1 MYSEQGKMS
10 AGADREYKDEIRIEK
25 LEVYAYHGV
34 YPEERKQGQIFLVN
48 AVLYTDTRRAGEEDK
63 VELSTDY
70 GAVSIFID
78 RWMKKNTCYTLE
90 AVAEKLAR
98 ELLLNYDL
106 ICSLDLEILKPE
118 APIPLTFGCVSV
130 KIHRGWHKAYLS
142 VGSNMGDR
150 KKYLE
155 DGIEALKAHPLMKHV
170 KVSELIETAPYG
182 GVEQAD
188 FLNAAIG
195 LETLLDPE
203 ALLEVLHEIENAAG
217 RERTL
222 RWGPRTLD
230 LDILFYDKLVY
241 ESDTLVIP
249 HPDLHNREFVLKPL
263 SNIAP
268 NYRHPLLGM
277 TVNQELAE
285 LEKSS
290 LSV

>member
-1 MYSEQGKMS
+1 MYSEQG
-10 AGADREYKDEIRIEK
+10 KDEIRIEK

-34 YPEERKQGQIFLVN
+34 YPEERKRGQIFLVN
-48 AVLYTDTRRAGEEDK
+48 TVLYTDTHRAGTEDK

-70 GAVSIFID
+70 GAVSMFID
-78 RWMKKNTCYTLE
+78 RWMKENTCHTLE
-90 AVAEKLAR
+90 AVAGNLAR
-98 ELLLNYDL
+98 EILLNFDL
-106 ICSLDLEILKPE
+106 ISALDLEILKPE

-130 KIHRGWHKAYLS
+130 KIHRSWHKAYLS

-155 DGIEALKAHPLMKHV
+155 DGIEALKAHPLIKQV

-195 LETLLDPE
+195 LGTLMEPEELLE
-203 ALLEVLHEIENAAG
+203 ALHNIENSAG
-217 RERTL
+217 RERIL

-230 LDILFYDKLVY
+230 LDILFFDKLVY

-263 SNIAP
+263 STIAP

-277 TVNQELAE
+277 TVSQELAE

-290 LSV
+290 LPV

>member
-1 MYSEQGKMS
+1 MYSEQG
-10 AGADREYKDEIRIEK
+10 KDEIRIEK

-34 YPEERKQGQIFLVN
+34 YPEERKRGQIFLVN
-48 AVLYTDTRRAGEEDK
+48 TVLYTDTHRAGTEDK

-70 GAVSIFID
+70 GAVSMFID
-78 RWMKKNTCYTLE
+78 RWMKENTCHTLE
-90 AVAEKLAR
+90 AVAGNLAR
-98 ELLLNYDL
+98 EILLNFDL
-106 ICSLDLEILKPE
+106 ISALDLEILKPE

-130 KIHRGWHKAYLS
+130 KIHRSWHKAYLS

-155 DGIEALKAHPLMKHV
+155 DGIEALKAHPLIKQV

-195 LETLLDPE
+195 LETLMEPEELLE
-203 ALLEVLHEIENAAG
+203 ALHNIENSAG
-217 RERTL
+217 RERIL

-230 LDILFYDKLVY
+230 LDILFFDKLVY

-263 SNIAP
+263 STIAP

-277 TVNQELAE
+277 TVSQELAE

-290 LSV
+290 LPV

>member
-1 MYSEQGKMS
+1 MYSEQG
-10 AGADREYKDEIRIEK
+10 KDEIRIEK

-34 YPEERKQGQIFLVN
+34 YPEERKRGQIFLVN
-48 AVLYTDTRRAGEEDK
+48 AVLYTDTHRAGAEDK

-70 GAVSIFID
+70 GAVSMFID

-90 AVAEKLAR
+90 AVAGNLAR
-98 ELLLNYDL
+98 EILLNYDL
-106 ICSLDLEILKPE
+106 ISALDLEILKPE

-130 KIHRGWHKAYLS
+130 KIHRSWHKAYLS

-155 DGIEALKAHPLMKHV
+155 DGIEALKAHPLIKQV
-170 KVSELIETAPYG
+170 EVSELLETAPYG

-195 LETLLDPE
+195 LETLMEPEELLE
-203 ALLEVLHEIENAAG
+203 ALHNIENSAG
-217 RERTL
+217 RERIL

-230 LDILFYDKLVY
+230 LDILFFDQLVY

-263 SNIAP
+263 STIAP

-277 TVNQELAE
+277 TVSQELAE

-290 LSV
+290 LPV

>member
-98 ELLLNYDL
+98 EILLNYDL

-155 DGIEALKAHPLMKHV
+155 DGIEALKAHPLIKHV

-230 LDILFYDKLVY
+230 LDILFFDKLVY

-285 LEKSS
+285 LEKSL

>member
-1 MYSEQGKMS
+1 MYSEQG
-10 AGADREYKDEIRIEK
+10 KDEIRIEK

-34 YPEERKQGQIFLVN
+34 YPEERKRGQIFLVN
-48 AVLYTDTRRAGEEDK
+48 TVLYTDMHRAGTEDK

-70 GAVSIFID
+70 GAVSMFID
-78 RWMKKNTCYTLE
+78 RWMKENTCHTLE
-90 AVAEKLAR
+90 AVAGNLAR
-98 ELLLNYDL
+98 EILLNFDL
-106 ICSLDLEILKPE
+106 ISALDLEILKPE

-130 KIHRGWHKAYLS
+130 KIHRSWHKAYLS

-155 DGIEALKAHPLMKHV
+155 DGIEALKAHPLIKQV

-195 LETLLDPE
+195 LETLMEPEELLE
-203 ALLEVLHEIENAAG
+203 ALHNIENSAG
-217 RERTL
+217 RERIL

-230 LDILFYDKLVY
+230 LDILFFDQLVY

-263 SNIAP
+263 STIAP

-277 TVNQELAE
+277 TVSQELAE
-285 LEKSS
+285 LEKPS
-290 LSV
+290 LPV

>member
-1 MYSEQGKMS
+1 MYSEQG
-10 AGADREYKDEIRIEK
+10 KDEIRIEK

-34 YPEERKQGQIFLVN
+34 YPEERKRGQIFLVN
-48 AVLYTDTRRAGEEDK
+48 TVLYTDTHRAGTEDK

-70 GAVSIFID
+70 GAVSMFID
-78 RWMKKNTCYTLE
+78 RWMKENTCHTLE
-90 AVAEKLAR
+90 AVAGNLAR
-98 ELLLNYDL
+98 EILLNFDL
-106 ICSLDLEILKPE
+106 ISALDLEILKPE

-130 KIHRGWHKAYLS
+130 KIHRSWHKAYLS

-155 DGIEALKAHPLMKHV
+155 DGIEALKAHPLIKQV

-195 LETLLDPE
+195 LETLMEPEELLE
-203 ALLEVLHEIENAAG
+203 ALHNIENNAG
-217 RERTL
+217 RERIL

-230 LDILFYDKLVY
+230 LDILFFDQLVY

-263 SNIAP
+263 STIAP

-277 TVNQELAE
+277 TVSQELAE
-285 LEKSS
+285 LEKPS
-290 LSV
+290 LPV

>member
-1 MYSEQGKMS
+1 MYSEQG
-10 AGADREYKDEIRIEK
+10 KDEIRIEK

-34 YPEERKQGQIFLVN
+34 YPEERKRGQIFLVN
-48 AVLYTDTRRAGEEDK
+48 TVLYTDTHRAGTEDK

-70 GAVSIFID
+70 GAVSMFID
-78 RWMKKNTCYTLE
+78 RWMKENTCHTLE
-90 AVAEKLAR
+90 AVAGNLAR
-98 ELLLNYDL
+98 EILLNFDL
-106 ICSLDLEILKPE
+106 INALDLEILKPE

-130 KIHRGWHKAYLS
+130 KIHRSWHKAYLS

-155 DGIEALKAHPLMKHV
+155 DGIEALKAHPLIKQV

-195 LETLLDPE
+195 LETLMEPEELLE
-203 ALLEVLHEIENAAG
+203 ALHKIENSAG
-217 RERTL
+217 RERIL

-230 LDILFYDKLVY
+230 LDILFFDQLVY

-263 SNIAP
+263 STIAP

-277 TVNQELAE
+277 TVSQELAE
-285 LEKSS
+285 LEKLS
-290 LSV
+290 LPV

>member
-1 MYSEQGKMS
+1 MYSEQG
-10 AGADREYKDEIRIEK
+10 KDEIRIEK

-34 YPEERKQGQIFLVN
+34 YPEERKRGQIFLVN
-48 AVLYTDTRRAGEEDK
+48 TVLYTDTHRAGTEDK

-70 GAVSIFID
+70 GAVSMFID
-78 RWMKKNTCYTLE
+78 RWMKENTCHTLE
-90 AVAEKLAR
+90 AVAGNLAR
-98 ELLLNYDL
+98 EILLNFDL
-106 ICSLDLEILKPE
+106 ISALDLEILKPE

-130 KIHRGWHKAYLS
+130 KIHRSWHKAYLS
-142 VGSNMGDR
+142 VGSNMGER

-155 DGIEALKAHPLMKHV
+155 DGIEALKAHPLIKQV

-188 FLNAAIG
+188 ILNASIG
-195 LETLLDPE
+195 LETLMEPEELLE
-203 ALLEVLHEIENAAG
+203 ALHNIENSAG
-217 RERTL
+217 RERIL

-230 LDILFYDKLVY
+230 LDILFFDKLVY

-263 SNIAP
+263 STIAP

-277 TVNQELAE
+277 TVSHELAE

-290 LSV
+290 LPV

>member
-1 MYSEQGKMS
+1 MYSEQG
-10 AGADREYKDEIRIEK
+10 KDEIRIEK

-34 YPEERKQGQIFLVN
+34 YPEERKRGQIFLVN
-48 AVLYTDTRRAGEEDK
+48 TVLYTDTHRAGTEDK

-70 GAVSIFID
+70 GAVSMFID
-78 RWMKKNTCYTLE
+78 RWMKENTCHTLE
-90 AVAEKLAR
+90 AVAGNLAR
-98 ELLLNYDL
+98 EILLNFDL
-106 ICSLDLEILKPE
+106 INALDLEILKPE

-130 KIHRGWHKAYLS
+130 KIHRSWHKAYLS

-155 DGIEALKAHPLMKHV
+155 DGIEALKAHPLIKQV

-195 LETLLDPE
+195 LETLMEPEELLE
-203 ALLEVLHEIENAAG
+203 ALHNIENSAG
-217 RERTL
+217 RERIL

-230 LDILFYDKLVY
+230 LDILFFDQLVY

-263 SNIAP
+263 STIAP

-277 TVNQELAE
+277 TVSQELAE

-290 LSV
+290 LPV

>member
-1 MYSEQGKMS
+1 M
-10 AGADREYKDEIRIEK
+10 
-25 LEVYAYHGV
+25 
-34 YPEERKQGQIFLVN
+34 VN

-78 RWMKKNTCYTLE
+78 HWMKKNTCYTLE

-98 ELLLNYDL
+98 EILLNYDL

-217 RERTL
+217 RKRTL

-230 LDILFYDKLVY
+230 LDILFFDKLVY

>member
-1 MYSEQGKMS
+1 MYCEQG
-10 AGADREYKDEIRIEK
+10 KDEIRIEK

-34 YPEERKQGQIFLVN
+34 YPEERKRGQIFLVN
-48 AVLYTDTRRAGEEDK
+48 TVLYTDTHRAGAEDK

-70 GAVSIFID
+70 GAVSMFID
-78 RWMKKNTCYTLE
+78 RWMKENTCHTLE
-90 AVAEKLAR
+90 AVAGNLAR
-98 ELLLNYDL
+98 EILLNFDL
-106 ICSLDLEILKPE
+106 ISALDLEILKPE

-130 KIHRGWHKAYLS
+130 KIHRSWHKAYLS

-155 DGIEALKAHPLMKHV
+155 DGIEALKAHPLIKQV

-195 LETLLDPE
+195 LETLMEPEDLLE
-203 ALLEVLHEIENAAG
+203 ALHNIENSAG
-217 RERTL
+217 RERIL

-230 LDILFYDKLVY
+230 LDILFFDQLVY

-263 SNIAP
+263 STIAP

-277 TVNQELAE
+277 TVSQELAE

-290 LSV
+290 LPV

>member
-1 MYSEQGKMS
+1 MYSEQG
-10 AGADREYKDEIRIEK
+10 KDEIRIEK

-34 YPEERKQGQIFLVN
+34 YPEERKRGQIFLVN
-48 AVLYTDTRRAGEEDK
+48 TVLYTDTHRAGTEDK

-70 GAVSIFID
+70 GAVSMFID
-78 RWMKKNTCYTLE
+78 RWMKENTCHTLE
-90 AVAEKLAR
+90 AVAGNLAR
-98 ELLLNYDL
+98 EILLNFDL
-106 ICSLDLEILKPE
+106 INALDLEILKPE

-130 KIHRGWHKAYLS
+130 KIHRSWHKAYLS

-155 DGIEALKAHPLMKHV
+155 DGIEALKAHPLIKQV

-195 LETLLDPE
+195 LETLMEPEELLE
-203 ALLEVLHEIENAAG
+203 ALHNIENSAG
-217 RERTL
+217 RERIL

-230 LDILFYDKLVY
+230 LDILFFDQLVY

-263 SNIAP
+263 STIAP

-277 TVNQELAE
+277 TVSQELAE
-285 LEKSS
+285 LEKLS
-290 LSV
+290 LPV

>member
-1 MYSEQGKMS
+1 MYSVQGMMS
-10 AGADREYKDEIRIEK
+10 AGADREDKDEIRIEK

-48 AVLYTDTRRAGEEDK
+48 AVLYTDTHRAGEEDK
-63 VELSTDY
+63 IELSTDY

-78 RWMKKNTCYTLE
+78 DWMKKNTCYTLE
-90 AVAEKLAR
+90 AAAERLAR
-98 ELLLNYDL
+98 AILLNYDL
-106 ICSLDLEILKPE
+106 IYSLDLEILKPE
-118 APIPLTFGCVSV
+118 APIPLTFGSVSV

-155 DGIEALKAHPLMKHV
+155 GGIEALKAHPLMKQV

-195 LETLLDPE
+195 LETLLEPE
-203 ALLEVLHEIENAAG
+203 ALLEVLHEIENGAG

-263 SNIAP
+263 STIAP

-277 TVNQELAE
+277 TISQELAE

-290 LSV
+290 LPV

>member
-1 MYSEQGKMS
+1 MYSEQG
-10 AGADREYKDEIRIEK
+10 KDEIRIEK

-34 YPEERKQGQIFLVN
+34 YPEERKRGQIFLVN
-48 AVLYTDTRRAGEEDK
+48 TVLYTDTHRAGTEDK

-70 GAVSIFID
+70 GAVSMFID
-78 RWMKKNTCYTLE
+78 RWMKENTCHTLE
-90 AVAEKLAR
+90 AVAGNLAR
-98 ELLLNYDL
+98 EILLNFDL
-106 ICSLDLEILKPE
+106 ISALDLEILKPE

-130 KIHRGWHKAYLS
+130 KIHRSWHKAYLS

-155 DGIEALKAHPLMKHV
+155 DGIEALKAHPLIKQV

-195 LETLLDPE
+195 LETLMEPEELLE
-203 ALLEVLHEIENAAG
+203 ALHNIENSAG
-217 RERTL
+217 RERIL

-230 LDILFYDKLVY
+230 LDILFFDRLVY

-263 SNIAP
+263 STIAP

-277 TVNQELAE
+277 TVSQELAE

-290 LSV
+290 LPV

>member
-1 MYSEQGKMS
+1 MYSEQG
-10 AGADREYKDEIRIEK
+10 KDEIRIEK

-34 YPEERKQGQIFLVN
+34 YPEERKRGQIFLVN
-48 AVLYTDTRRAGEEDK
+48 TVLYTDTHRAGTEDK

-70 GAVSIFID
+70 GAVSMFID
-78 RWMKKNTCYTLE
+78 RWMKENTCHTLE
-90 AVAEKLAR
+90 AVAGNLAR
-98 ELLLNYDL
+98 EILLNFDL
-106 ICSLDLEILKPE
+106 ISALDLEILKPE

-130 KIHRGWHKAYLS
+130 KIHRSWHKAYLS

-155 DGIEALKAHPLMKHV
+155 DGIEALKAHPLIKQV

-195 LETLLDPE
+195 LETLMEPEELLE
-203 ALLEVLHEIENAAG
+203 ALHNIENSAG
-217 RERTL
+217 RERIL

-230 LDILFYDKLVY
+230 LDILFFDQLVY

-263 SNIAP
+263 STIAP

-277 TVNQELAE
+277 TVSQELAE
-285 LEKSS
+285 LEKLS
-290 LSV
+290 LPV

>member
-1 MYSEQGKMS
+1 MYSEQG
-10 AGADREYKDEIRIEK
+10 KDEIRIEK

-34 YPEERKQGQIFLVN
+34 YPEERKRGQIFLVN
-48 AVLYTDTRRAGEEDK
+48 TVLYTDTHRAGTEDK

-70 GAVSIFID
+70 GAVSMFID
-78 RWMKKNTCYTLE
+78 RWMKENTCHTLE
-90 AVAEKLAR
+90 AVAGNLAR
-98 ELLLNYDL
+98 EILLNFDL
-106 ICSLDLEILKPE
+106 ISALDLEILKPE

-130 KIHRGWHKAYLS
+130 KIHRSWHKAYLS

-155 DGIEALKAHPLMKHV
+155 DGIEALKAHPLIKQV

-195 LETLLDPE
+195 LETLMEPEELLE
-203 ALLEVLHEIENAAG
+203 ALHNIENSAG
-217 RERTL
+217 RERIL

-230 LDILFYDKLVY
+230 LDILFFDQLVY

-263 SNIAP
+263 STIAP

-277 TVNQELAE
+277 TVSQELAE

-290 LSV
+290 LPV

>member
-90 AVAEKLAR
+90 AVAERLAR
-98 ELLLNYDL
+98 EILLNYDL

-195 LETLLDPE
+195 LETLLDPD

-230 LDILFYDKLVY
+230 LDILFFDKLVY

>member
-1 MYSEQGKMS
+1 MYSEQG
-10 AGADREYKDEIRIEK
+10 KDEIRIEK

-34 YPEERKQGQIFLVN
+34 YPEERKRGQIFLVN
-48 AVLYTDTRRAGEEDK
+48 TVLYTDTHRAGTEDK

-70 GAVSIFID
+70 GAVSMFID
-78 RWMKKNTCYTLE
+78 RWMKENTCHTLE
-90 AVAEKLAR
+90 AVAGNLAR
-98 ELLLNYDL
+98 EILLNFDL
-106 ICSLDLEILKPE
+106 ISALDLEILKPE

-130 KIHRGWHKAYLS
+130 KIHRSWHKAYLS

-155 DGIEALKAHPLMKHV
+155 DGIEALKAHPLIKQV

-195 LETLLDPE
+195 LETLMEPEELLE
-203 ALLEVLHEIENAAG
+203 ALHNIENSAG
-217 RERTL
+217 RERIL

-230 LDILFYDKLVY
+230 LDILFFDRLVY

-263 SNIAP
+263 STIAP

-277 TVNQELAE
+277 TVSQELAE
-285 LEKSS
+285 LEKLS
-290 LSV
+290 LPV

>member
-1 MYSEQGKMS
+1 MYSEQG
-10 AGADREYKDEIRIEK
+10 KDEIRIEK

-34 YPEERKQGQIFLVN
+34 YPEERKRGQIFLVN
-48 AVLYTDTRRAGEEDK
+48 AVLYTDTHRAGTEDK

-70 GAVSIFID
+70 GAVSMFID
-78 RWMKKNTCYTLE
+78 RWMKENTCHTLE
-90 AVAEKLAR
+90 AVAGNLAR
-98 ELLLNYDL
+98 EILLNFDL
-106 ICSLDLEILKPE
+106 ISALDLEILKPE

-130 KIHRGWHKAYLS
+130 KIHRSWHKAYLS

-155 DGIEALKAHPLMKHV
+155 DGIEALKAHPLIKQV

-195 LETLLDPE
+195 LETLMEPEELLE
-203 ALLEVLHEIENAAG
+203 ALHNIENSAG
-217 RERTL
+217 RERIL

-230 LDILFYDKLVY
+230 LDILFFDKLVY

-263 SNIAP
+263 STIAP

-277 TVNQELAE
+277 TVSQELAE

-290 LSV
+290 LPV

>member
-1 MYSEQGKMS
+1 MYSEQG
-10 AGADREYKDEIRIEK
+10 KDEIRIEK

-34 YPEERKQGQIFLVN
+34 YPEERKRGQIFLVN
-48 AVLYTDTRRAGEEDK
+48 TVLHTDTHRAGTEDK

-70 GAVSIFID
+70 GAVSMFID
-78 RWMKKNTCYTLE
+78 RWMKENTCHTLE
-90 AVAEKLAR
+90 AVAGNLAR
-98 ELLLNYDL
+98 EILLNFDL
-106 ICSLDLEILKPE
+106 INALDLEILKPE

-130 KIHRGWHKAYLS
+130 KIHRSWHKAYLS

-155 DGIEALKAHPLMKHV
+155 DGIEALKAHPLIKQV

-195 LETLLDPE
+195 LETLMEPEELLE
-203 ALLEVLHEIENAAG
+203 ALHNIENSAG
-217 RERTL
+217 RERIL

-230 LDILFYDKLVY
+230 LDILFFDQLVY

-263 SNIAP
+263 STIAP

-277 TVNQELAE
+277 TVSQELAE
-285 LEKSS
+285 LEKLS
-290 LSV
+290 LPV

>member
-1 MYSEQGKMS
+1 MYSEQG
-10 AGADREYKDEIRIEK
+10 KDEIRIEK

-34 YPEERKQGQIFLVN
+34 YPEERKRGQIFLVN
-48 AVLYTDTRRAGEEDK
+48 TVLYTDTHRAGTEDK

-70 GAVSIFID
+70 GAVSMFID
-78 RWMKKNTCYTLE
+78 RWMKENTCHTLE
-90 AVAEKLAR
+90 AVAGNLAR
-98 ELLLNYDL
+98 EILLNFDL
-106 ICSLDLEILKPE
+106 ISALDLEILKPE

-130 KIHRGWHKAYLS
+130 KIHRSWHKAYLS

-155 DGIEALKAHPLMKHV
+155 DGIEALKAHPLIKQV

-195 LETLLDPE
+195 LETLMEPEELLE
-203 ALLEVLHEIENAAG
+203 ALHNIENSAG
-217 RERTL
+217 RERIL

-230 LDILFYDKLVY
+230 LDILFFDQLVY

-263 SNIAP
+263 STIAP

-277 TVNQELAE
+277 TVSQELAE
-285 LEKSS
+285 LEKPS
-290 LSV
+290 LPV

>member
-1 MYSEQGKMS
+1 MYSEQG
-10 AGADREYKDEIRIEK
+10 KDEIRIEK

-34 YPEERKQGQIFLVN
+34 YPEERKRGQIFLVN
-48 AVLYTDTRRAGEEDK
+48 TVLYTDTHRAGTEDK

-70 GAVSIFID
+70 GAVSMFID
-78 RWMKKNTCYTLE
+78 RWMKENTCHTLE
-90 AVAEKLAR
+90 AVAGNLAR
-98 ELLLNYDL
+98 EILLNFDL
-106 ICSLDLEILKPE
+106 ISALDLEILKPE

-130 KIHRGWHKAYLS
+130 KIHRSWHKAYLS

-155 DGIEALKAHPLMKHV
+155 DGIEALKAHPLIKQV

-195 LETLLDPE
+195 LETLMEPEDLLE
-203 ALLEVLHEIENAAG
+203 ALHNIENSAG
-217 RERTL
+217 RERIL

-230 LDILFYDKLVY
+230 LDILFFDQLVY

-263 SNIAP
+263 STIAP

-277 TVNQELAE
+277 TVSQELAE
-285 LEKSS
+285 LEKPS
-290 LSV
+290 LPV

>member
-1 MYSEQGKMS
+1 MYSEQG
-10 AGADREYKDEIRIEK
+10 KDEIRIEK

-34 YPEERKQGQIFLVN
+34 YPEERKRGQIFLVN
-48 AVLYTDTRRAGEEDK
+48 TVLYTDTHRAGTEDK

-70 GAVSIFID
+70 GAVSMFID
-78 RWMKKNTCYTLE
+78 RWMKENTCHTLE
-90 AVAEKLAR
+90 AVAGNLAR
-98 ELLLNYDL
+98 EILLNFDL
-106 ICSLDLEILKPE
+106 ISALDLEILKPE

-130 KIHRGWHKAYLS
+130 KIHRSWHKAYLS
-142 VGSNMGDR
+142 VGSNMGER

-155 DGIEALKAHPLMKHV
+155 DGIEALKAHPLIKQV

-195 LETLLDPE
+195 LETLMEPEELLE
-203 ALLEVLHEIENAAG
+203 ALHNIENSAG
-217 RERTL
+217 RERIM

-230 LDILFYDKLVY
+230 LDILFFDKLVY

-263 SNIAP
+263 STIAP

-277 TVNQELAE
+277 TVSQELAE

-290 LSV
+290 LPV

>member
-1 MYSEQGKMS
+1 MYSEQG
-10 AGADREYKDEIRIEK
+10 KDEIRIEK

-34 YPEERKQGQIFLVN
+34 YPEERKRGQIFLVN
-48 AVLYTDTRRAGEEDK
+48 TVLYTDTHRAGTEDK

-70 GAVSIFID
+70 GAVSMFID
-78 RWMKKNTCYTLE
+78 RWMKENTCHTLE
-90 AVAEKLAR
+90 AVAGNLAR
-98 ELLLNYDL
+98 EILLNFDL
-106 ICSLDLEILKPE
+106 ISALDLEILKPE

-130 KIHRGWHKAYLS
+130 KIHRSWHKAYLS

-155 DGIEALKAHPLMKHV
+155 DGIEALKAHPLIKQV
-170 KVSELIETAPYG
+170 KVSELIETGPYG

-195 LETLLDPE
+195 LETLMEPEDLLE
-203 ALLEVLHEIENAAG
+203 ALHNIENSAG
-217 RERTL
+217 RERIL

-230 LDILFYDKLVY
+230 LDILFFDQLVY

-263 SNIAP
+263 STIAP

-277 TVNQELAE
+277 TVSQELAE
-285 LEKSS
+285 LEKPS
-290 LSV
+290 LPV

>member
-1 MYSEQGKMS
+1 MNSEQGKMS
-10 AGADREYKDEIRIEK
+10 AGADKYKDEIRIEK

-78 RWMKKNTCYTLE
+78 HWMKKNTCYTLE

-98 ELLLNYDL
+98 EILLNYDL

-217 RERTL
+217 RKRTL

-230 LDILFYDKLVY
+230 LDILFFDKLVY

-277 TVNQELAE
+277 TVNQEVAE

>member
-1 MYSEQGKMS
+1 MYSEQG
-10 AGADREYKDEIRIEK
+10 KDEIRIEK

-34 YPEERKQGQIFLVN
+34 YPEERKRGQIFLVN
-48 AVLYTDTRRAGEEDK
+48 TVLYTDTHRAGAEDK

-70 GAVSIFID
+70 GAVSMFID
-78 RWMKKNTCYTLE
+78 RWMKENTCHTLE
-90 AVAEKLAR
+90 AVAGNLAR
-98 ELLLNYDL
+98 EILLNFDL
-106 ICSLDLEILKPE
+106 ISALDLEILKPE

-130 KIHRGWHKAYLS
+130 KIHRSWHKAYLS
-142 VGSNMGDR
+142 VGSNMGER

-155 DGIEALKAHPLMKHV
+155 DGIEALKAHPLIKQV

-195 LETLLDPE
+195 LETLMEPEELLE
-203 ALLEVLHEIENAAG
+203 ALHNIENSAG
-217 RERTL
+217 RERIL

-230 LDILFYDKLVY
+230 LDILFFDQLVY

-263 SNIAP
+263 STIAP

-277 TVNQELAE
+277 TVSQELAE

-290 LSV
+290 LPV

>member
-1 MYSEQGKMS
+1 MYSEQG
-10 AGADREYKDEIRIEK
+10 KDEIRIEK

-34 YPEERKQGQIFLVN
+34 YPEERKRGQIFLVN
-48 AVLYTDTRRAGEEDK
+48 TVLYTDTHRAGTEDK

-70 GAVSIFID
+70 GAVSMFID
-78 RWMKKNTCYTLE
+78 RWMKKNTCHTLE
-90 AVAEKLAR
+90 AVAGNLAR
-98 ELLLNYDL
+98 EILLNFDL
-106 ICSLDLEILKPE
+106 ISALDLEILKPE

-130 KIHRGWHKAYLS
+130 KIHRSWHKAYLS
-142 VGSNMGDR
+142 VGSNMGER

-155 DGIEALKAHPLMKHV
+155 DGIEALKAHPLIKQV

-195 LETLLDPE
+195 LETLMEPEELLE
-203 ALLEVLHEIENAAG
+203 ALHNIENSAG
-217 RERTL
+217 RERIL

-230 LDILFYDKLVY
+230 LDILFFDKLVY

-263 SNIAP
+263 STIAP

-277 TVNQELAE
+277 TVSQELAE

-290 LSV
+290 LPV